1 MIGERRCRKMM
12 NRTMKAVMMFALTV
26 SMVAAGAGFWLMKTE
41 SGNQA
46 ASRLMTSS
54 VELLMAVIHVRV
66 DACRMFAI

>member
-1 MIGERRCRKMM
+1 MM